1 MLKSAP
7 SRSGVAQPLAR
18 VTAQKRSYR
27 KIDEEQVDLNEE
39 FPTCRDFAEPSDG
52 LEPSTPSLPCCVASS
67 VAALSEGQRR
77 VRGDGGMTLY
87 HAGGIWLPLER
98 PVSRRRFARLARDLI
113 EASLR
118 NRCRGLPPVA
128 DRPV

>member
-52 LEPSTPSLPCCVASS
+52 LEVDPSLPWRFWGGKAGHGR
-67 VAALSEGQRR
+67 ALAGTMCLQF
-77 VRGDGGMTLY
+77 GGFVDV
-87 HAGGIWLPLER
+87 G
-98 PVSRRRFARLARDLI
+98 S
-113 EASLR
+113 
-118 NRCRGLPPVA
+118 
-128 DRPV
+128 